1 MTLDFCEVDPD
12 HLLHLQCLFLCF
24 EAILGLNINLTKFE
38 LVPIGNDNNIEG
50 LARIL
55 GCGVFSLPM
64 KYLGLLLSASFKAK
78 AIWGDIIEEIECRL
92 VDWKRFNLS
101 KGGRITLIRS
111 TLSNLPNPFM
121 SLFFLPASVSNCI
134 EKL

>member
-1 MTLDFCEVDPD
+1 M
-12 HLLHLQCLFLCF
+12 
-24 EAILGLNINLTKFE
+24 NINLTKLE

-50 LARIL
+50 LAHIL

-64 KYLGLLLSASFKAK
+64 KYLGLLLGASFKAK
-78 AIWGDIIEEIECRL
+78 AIWGDIIEEIERRL

-111 TLSNLPNPFM
+111 TLSNLPNP
-121 SLFFLPASVSNCI
+121 
-134 EKL
+134 